1 MTNEE
6 LVIEYQNG
14 YKDAMDEL
22 IENNI
27 GLVKYFTN
35 KYGGFAN
42 ITLDIEDLEQEAW
55 IGFMNAVEKYKFN
68 EDEPVLFSS
77 YASKAIMYG
86 IFRAFDENSQRMKKS
101 DRTTK
106 VSVISFSTPI
116 SSADDSETMEYIL
129 PDKKAEEPFR
139 KIEQKLD
146 NEILREDIFEL
157 LDEVLGNDIDK
168 KILIERYGLYDEP
181 MTLDE
186 IGEKHC
192 LSTEWVRKLEIA
204 ALRKI
209 RHSPIGKVFMNKYY
223 GDYIGILEE
232 KKESINKFK
241 SPDTV
246 VSQMAGIDN
255 LINNILKKYE
265 A

>member
-1 MTNEE
+1 LTNEE
-6 LVIEYQNG
+6 LVLEYQNG
-14 YKDAMDEL
+14 NRAAMDEL
-22 IENNI
+22 VENNM

-55 IGFMNAVEKYKFN
+55 IGFMKAVEKYKFN

-139 KIEQKLD
+139 NIEKEVD
-146 NEILREDIFEL
+146 NEILRKDIFEM
-157 LDEVLGNDIDK
+157 LDTVLGNDIDK
-168 KILIERYGLYDEP
+168 RILIEHYGLYGEP
-181 MTLDE
+181 MTFED
-186 IGEKHC
+186 IGKKHC
-192 LSTEWVRKLEIA
+192 LSTQWVSQLEVS

-209 RHSPIGKVFMNKYY
+209 RHSTTGKAFMNKYY
-223 GDYIGILEE
+223 DDYVGILEE
-232 KKESINKFK
+232 RKESINQFN
-241 SPDTV
+241 SPDLV
-246 VSQMAGIDN
+246 ISQMAGIDE
-255 LINNILKKYE
+255 LLNNILKKYE